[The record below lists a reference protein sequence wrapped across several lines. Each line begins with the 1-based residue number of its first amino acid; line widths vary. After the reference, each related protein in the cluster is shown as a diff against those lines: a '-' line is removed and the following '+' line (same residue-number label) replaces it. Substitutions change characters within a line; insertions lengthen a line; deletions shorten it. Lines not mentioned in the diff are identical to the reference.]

1 MYFNQVKV
9 KTNNAQQILVQP
21 TRVHRLTQLKIDSIL
36 FLNMAQEEDQQCNN
50 DIYHHQHNTSCERIS
65 TPSKKATAATAA
77 TETQSTTTISCF
89 HV

>member
-36 FLNMAQEEDQQCNN
+36 FLNMAQE
-50 DIYHHQHNTSCERIS
+50 
-65 TPSKKATAATAA
+65 SKRG
-77 TETQSTTTISCF
+77 SYN
-89 HV
+89 